1 MTMILTPKQAT
12 IRIRKHL
19 NKGNGIY
26 IDGRYY
32 DVRVKDGVL
41 QVSDWNSW
49 FDVKDGAEFRGSH
62 GEQLF
67 IYEMVK

>member
-1 MTMILTPKQAT
+1 MILTPKQAE

-19 NKGNGIY
+19 DLGNGIY

-41 QVSDWNSW
+41 QVSDFNSW
-49 FDVKDGAEFRGSH
+49 FDVPDGAEFRGSH
-62 GEQLF
+62 GQQLF
-67 IYEMVK
+67 IYEIAK